1 MKKILLASVLI
12 LGSVSPTYAWYDA
25 YGGFTCGY
33 MDPLTSI
40 LDSIFGPPCPPPQPV
55 IVEQPVAV
63 PVPAPVPVRPQR
75 PAPYVVPGP
84 IYDCPMRAV
93 PYPFSPTGFQYVPN
107 C

>member
-1 MKKILLASVLI
+1 MKKILLASVLV
-12 LGSVSPTYAWYDA
+12 LGMSSPSYAWWDS

-33 MDPLTSI
+33 LDPLTSI
-40 LDSIFGPPCPPPQPV
+40 LDNIFGPPCPPPQPV
-55 IVEQPVAV
+55 LVEQPVAV
-63 PVPAPVPVRPQR
+63 AVPVAPPPPPQ